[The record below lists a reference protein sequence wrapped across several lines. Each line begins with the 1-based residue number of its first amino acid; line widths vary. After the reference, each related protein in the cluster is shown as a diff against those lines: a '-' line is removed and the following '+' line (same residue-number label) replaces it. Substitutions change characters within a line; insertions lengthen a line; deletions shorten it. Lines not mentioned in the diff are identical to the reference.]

1 MVSINSI
8 PTQKQPNVA
17 PKQIPFSSAQYIY
30 IFKSVSNNT
39 HTLLCIIFF
48 FAFDC
53 TLTVTQLSKVLFK
66 THSHWYLWISIV
78 QITIR
83 PWVV

>member
-8 PTQKQPNVA
+8 PTQKHVP
-17 PKQIPFSSAQYIY
+17 PKQIPFSWAQYIY

-48 FAFDC
+48 C
-53 TLTVTQLSKVLFK
+53 IWLYLNHRSTFK
-66 THSHWYLWISIV
+66 SAL
-78 QITIR
+78 
-83 PWVV
+83 